1 MRTKGM
7 VQICLLATLG
17 LMPALAVV
25 ASQENSYGPE
35 IKSFLDFMRHEDDE
49 LEFQI
54 QHGEITRRDYVRAK
68 NRHAIQRQT
77 VLKIVTETG
86 ADIVPD
92 LYVVTAAELSQLIE
106 DGTRALRGVKRG
118 DIIKNKW
125 RYHGS
130 LTKGEVFYIFERLA
144 KT

>member
-1 MRTKGM
+1 M
-7 VQICLLATLG
+7 VQICLLAALS
-17 LMPALAVV
+17 LMPALSGV
-25 ASQENSYGPE
+25 AYQENSYGPE
-35 IKSFLDFMRHEDDE
+35 VKSFLDFMRHEDDE

-77 VLKIVTETG
+77 VLNIVKETG
-86 ADIVPD
+86 ADVVPD
-92 LYVVTAAELSQLIE
+92 LYVVTTAELSQLIE
-106 DGTRALRGVKRG
+106 GGARALRGVKRG

-130 LTKGEVFYIFERLA
+130 LSKGEVFYIFERLA